1 MFNKTTPLIKR
12 FKTKTFTASNTPTVI
27 DPVTLGEQRIQLHIQ
42 PQSNTCT
49 IKFNESDSAGL
60 LILTNG
66 IYIIEGYQ
74 GPLYIT
80 GTGTVVVYEGVI

>member
-12 FKTKTFTASNTPTVI
+12 FKTKTITASATASLIP
-27 DPVTLGEQRIQLHIQ
+27 PVEIGEQRIQLHIQ
-42 PQSNTCT
+42 PKAANCVV
-49 IKFNESDSAGL
+49 KFNEADADGL

-80 GTGTVVVYEGVI
+80 GSGSVVIYEGVI

>member
-12 FKTKTFTASNTPTVI
+12 FKTKTFTASGTATTI
-27 DPVTLGEQRIQLHIQ
+27 SPVELGEQRIQLHIQ
-42 PQSNTCT
+42 PKAADCVV
-49 IKFNESDSAGL
+49 KFNESDTTGL
-60 LILTNG
+60 LVLQNG

-80 GTGTVVVYEGVI
+80 GSGTVVVYEGVI